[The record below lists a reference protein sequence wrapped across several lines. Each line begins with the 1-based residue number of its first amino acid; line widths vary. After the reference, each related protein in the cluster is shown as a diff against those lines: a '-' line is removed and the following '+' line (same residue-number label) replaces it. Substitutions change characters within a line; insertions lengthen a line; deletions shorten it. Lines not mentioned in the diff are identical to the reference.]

1 MSEKKK
7 MFFAKHSKSSA
18 VLVSL
23 AVHAVLIVAALSFV
37 AVRIIIKQDQD
48 FEVKEVKRP
57 TMKLRKLQVPVKE
70 RKKTQAPKLRKTIVA
85 KPKNPTVDIKMPEIV
100 GVKGGT
106 GYGRSGGLG
115 GLGFDFNMD
124 LFGSNKRGAG
134 NEFIGHFFD
143 LKQDPKGRLTDIGE
157 LVVAGKE
164 YKKKASAKYY
174 EVLQRFVSGWAPN
187 RLNDYFMA
195 PREKFATTFI
205 VPDIS
210 ADEAP
215 KAFGVEDQ
223 VKPMKWIA
231 LYTGQIAAPETGK
244 YRFCGGADDV
254 MVVRVKKD
262 VVLDAS
268 LHNKTGWKSSDP
280 DSGKFSLYKM
290 EMVIGD
296 WMYLKKGEAVS
307 MEVLL
312 GEEPGGRFYCQ
323 LYIQQDGVEYATR
336 SETYTD
342 PDTNKSE
349 VLQRPILPVF
359 KTADIPDELARK
371 MGLNRSW
378 ATLEGPSFGIIK

>member
-1 MSEKKK
+1 MSGKKK
-7 MFFAKHSKSSA
+7 MFFANHAKSSA

-23 AVHAVLIVAALSFV
+23 AIHAVLIVAALSFV
-37 AVRIIIKQDQD
+37 AVKVIIKQDQV

-85 KPKNPTVDIKMPEIV
+85 KPKNPALDIKMPEIV

-115 GLGFDFNMD
+115 GLGFDFDMD
-124 LFGSNKRGAG
+124 LFGSDKRGAG
-134 NEFIGHFFD
+134 NEFVGHFFD

-157 LVVAGKE
+157 LVVAGEE
-164 YKKKASAKYY
+164 YKKQASSMYY
-174 EVLQRFVSGWAPN
+174 EVLQRFFSGWAPS

-195 PREKFATTFI
+195 PREKFTTTFI
-205 VPDIS
+205 VPEIS
-210 ADEAP
+210 ANEAP
-215 KAFGVEDQ
+215 MAFGVEDQ

-231 LYTGQIAAPETGK
+231 LYKGQIAAPETGK
-244 YRFCGGADDV
+244 YRFCGCADDV
-254 MVVRVKKD
+254 MVVRVKGD

-268 LHNKTGWKSSDP
+268 LHNKTGWESSDP
-280 DSGKFSLYKM
+280 DSGKFRLYKM
-290 EMVIGD
+290 EMAIGD
-296 WMYLKKGEAVS
+296 WMYLKKGSVVS

-323 LYIQQDGVEYATR
+323 LYIQQEGVEYPTR

-359 KTADIPDELARK
+359 KTADIPEELART
-371 MGLNRSW
+371 MELNSRW
-378 ATLEGPSFGIIK
+378 ASMEGPSFGVIQ